1 MNKKERLRFL
11 VIFGVCL
18 VFAGFIIIS
27 LVKVRYS
34 VQGEEKNELDIMELT
49 LTDSIERGEDG
60 NLAVRSFLPP
70 DSGETGK
77 EEPVKGKVKPCPT

>member
-1 MNKKERLRFL
+1 MDRKHGLRLLL
-11 VIFGVCL
+11 VLGASL

-34 VQGEEKNELDIMELT
+34 VEGEEKNELDIMGLT
-49 LTDSIERGEDG
+49 LTDSVERGEDG
-60 NLAVRSFLPP
+60 NLTVRSFLSP
-70 DSGETGK
+70 DTGETGK

>member
-1 MNKKERLRFL
+1 MDKKHGLRLL
-11 VIFGVCL
+11 VVLGALL

-27 LVKVRYS
+27 LVKVTYS

-60 NLAVRSFLPP
+60 NLTVRSFLAP
-70 DSGETGK
+70 DTGETGK
-77 EEPVKGKVKPCPT
+77 EKPVKGKVKPCPT